1 MKSERQSLK
10 HTFRFVSDREVQE
23 MKGYYTRYSF
33 RVTEGEIKEFVSEEE
48 AEEYT
53 EEETD

>member
-1 MKSERQSLK
+1 MN
-10 HTFRFVSDREVQE
+10 
-23 MKGYYTRYSF
+23 GYYTRYSF
-33 RVTEGEIKEFVSEEE
+33 RVTEGDIKEFVNEEE

>member
-1 MKSERQSLK
+1 MKSERQNLR